1 MSKPVKIFISYSH
14 KDAEA
19 RDELIAR
26 LAGLK
31 SDGLIS
37 VWLDNEI
44 APGDTW
50 RDAIFSH
57 LAESD
62 ILLYLTSAASLA
74 SANCNRELASA
85 LNANMR
91 VIPIIVEEC
100 DWLHHPLSDFKALP
114 DKGKPIRA
122 WKPESRG
129 WQNVVERLR
138 GTVTA
143 MQSQANSPSEMDKKE
158 LSAES
163 AIQRGNVLMT
173 LGQLDTAV
181 EAYSNAI
188 NLNPR
193 YAEAYYHRGMAYAK
207 TGTSLPAIE
216 DWTMAIKL
224 KPKFSLAYY
233 HRGETWLS
241 LREWDKARTDLAAAK
256 SLGTDITAAFHNT
269 YKSISMFEKRN
280 GLKLPKDI
288 VAMLMQYPVNIF
300 NTTQRVLTASG
311 KPWESFKVLELLAK
325 FRNAGK
331 PLSEYLH
338 TRSSRGITTGLNE
351 AFIVDAAAR
360 DALIAE
366 HRSSADILKPI
377 LDRDRIRRWRVKLQ
391 KQDKWLIFTPRGT
404 ELNKYPAIENYL
416 RKYKD
421 TLSKRAGSQEW
432 YELQTVPKDAAY
444 FEQPKCLYSDQA
456 SATAFAF
463 DDEGHYFGST
473 TYVLPSTEPWLLGVL
488 NTSAVSWFCARTT
501 PQPQKT
507 PFLKFSPRA
516 IAQIPI
522 PDMNSAQKALIHKL
536 VEYILYLK
544 KQPTTDGSDLANAR
558 DYVMVEY
565 FSNIVGCLVYELY
578 LPNELHQGDKH
589 FFQPLFEERLPV
601 LEEMPGDDKVPAF
614 REIFEHLSDRHHPI
628 RRNRF
633 FLDSLQSIR
642 IIESKKL

>member
-122 WKPESRG
+122 WRPESRG

-143 MQSQANSPSEMDKKE
+143 MQSQANPPSEMSEKE

-163 AIQRGNVLMT
+163 ALQRGNVLMT
-173 LGQLDTAV
+173 LGQLDAAV

-207 TGTSLPAIE
+207 TGTSLPASE

-224 KPKFSLAYY
+224 KPDFAQAYY
-233 HRGETWLS
+233 DRGEVG
-241 LREWDKARTDLAAAK
+241 LRLRKWDEARADLTAAK
-256 SLGTDITAAFHNT
+256 NLGLDITAAFHNT

-288 VAMLMQYPVNIF
+288 VAMLMQYQVNSF
-300 NTTQRVLTASG
+300 TTTQKVLTPDG
-311 KPWESFKVLELLAK
+311 ESRNTHEVLQLLEK
-325 FRNAGK
+325 FRCAGK
-331 PLSEYLH
+331 PLGEYVQG
-338 TRSSRGITTGLNE
+338 RSSGIITGLNK
-351 AFIVDAAAR
+351 AFVIDTATR
-360 DALIAE
+360 DALIAA
-366 HRSSADILKPI
+366 HPSSAKILKPF
-377 LDRDRIRRWRVKLQ
+377 LGMRDIKRWHVKPNN
-391 KQDKWLIFTPRGT
+391 KWLIFTYQGI
-404 ELNKYPAIENYL
+404 ELNAYPAIKKHLEE
-416 RKYKD
+416 YKD
-421 TLSKRAGSQEW
+421 VLQKKVVRREW
-432 YELQTVPKDAAY
+432 YELLGSTRDCVR
-444 FEQPKCLYSDQA
+444 FEQPKCVYPYMA
-456 SATAFAF
+456 SETAFAY
-463 DDEGHYFGST
+463 DDSNCYIGSPA
-473 TYVLPSTEPWLLGVL
+473 YVLPTQELWLLGVL
-488 NTSAVSWFCARTT
+488 NTRAVSWFHARTT
-501 PQPQKT
+501 SQKRKDS
-507 PFLKFSPRA
+507 FLTFSPRA
-516 IAQIPI
+516 IAKIPI
-522 PDMNSAQKALIHKL
+522 PDMDSAQKALIHKL

-544 KQPTTDGSDLANAR
+544 KQPTTDGSDLTNAR
-558 DYVMVEY
+558 DYVMVAY
-565 FSNIVGCLVYELY
+565 FGHILDGMVYELY

-589 FFQPLFEERLPV
+589 FFQPLFEERLPE
-601 LEEMPGDDKVPAF
+601 LEEIPGDDKVPAF

-633 FLDSLQSIR
+633 FLDSLQPIR